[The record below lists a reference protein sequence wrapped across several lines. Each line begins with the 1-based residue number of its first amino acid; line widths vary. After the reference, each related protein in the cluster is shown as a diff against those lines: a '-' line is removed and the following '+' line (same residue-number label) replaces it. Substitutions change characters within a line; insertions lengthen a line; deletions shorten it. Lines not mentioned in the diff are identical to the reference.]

1 MRKNILAAG
10 FTFLVV
16 AVVFGISLP
25 DNLFVSIP
33 FSFLNIILGLI
44 TKAPPGLD
52 LKPESSNLRLIVD
65 RGVLKASIY
74 QLVFLNSKLILKRLS
89 SVMVTVVL
97 ALVLALVGFELLFII
112 GALMG
117 GVTGFSLQE
126 YMTQRARDKIG
137 AETRLAQHEK
147 NDIEINYADIREVRL
162 VRNRIYLNM
171 ENNTLVA
178 SFPRGYSARLEP
190 SLEKI
195 FGSKFVTEESVRSAK
210 TTQK

>member
-10 FTFLVV
+10 LTFLVV

-25 DNLFVSIP
+25 DDLFVSIP
-33 FSFLNIILGLI
+33 FSLLNIILGLI
-44 TKAPPGLD
+44 TKAPPGPD
-52 LKPESSNLRLIVD
+52 LQPESANVRLIVD
-65 RGVLKASIY
+65 RGVVRANIY

-89 SVMVTVVL
+89 SVMITVVL
-97 ALVLALVGFELLFII
+97 ALILALVGLELLFII

-137 AETRLAQHEK
+137 TGTQLTQSER
-147 NDIEINYADIREVRL
+147 NDVEINYTDLREVRL
-162 VRNRIYLNM
+162 VRSRLYLTS
-171 ENNTLVA
+171 ESNTLVA

-195 FGSKFVTEESVRSAK
+195 FGSKFVTEESVRSA
-210 TTQK
+210 